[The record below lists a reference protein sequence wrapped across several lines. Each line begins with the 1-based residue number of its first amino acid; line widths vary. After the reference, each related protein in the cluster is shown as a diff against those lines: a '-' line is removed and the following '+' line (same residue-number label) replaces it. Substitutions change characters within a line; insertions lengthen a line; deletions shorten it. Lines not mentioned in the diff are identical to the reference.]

1 MKSPIYNGLIKYNAK
16 RRVKF
21 SGAGHRGKV
30 RMRAETLCLLD
41 YECQRE
47 CITNPDISDIL
58 KTGEIEVAGIF
69 GSEKS
74 YYLNGGVTTAIFA
87 ALASLLKAGDKIIV
101 DPQCDKAVINA
112 ITVLALNPVF
122 IKRSYSLKYNIDGG
136 IDTEELEYL
145 AEQHHD
151 ARAMFITTPTC
162 YGVCANISKA
172 CEIAHENNMALIVD
186 ESFGTHFNFYEN
198 FPEPALICG
207 ADIVIHNFAKTMGGF
222 SGSTLLHVN
231 SQFINSEYLEEQLS
245 MYQGSGGSM
254 AFVCTTENALYYA
267 FENRKKYK
275 LLLSELEQGRYLIN
289 QGTDVMW
296 LDVEYNNGCNI
307 DEVDITRVVLNFSKV
322 DISASDAEKILV
334 NRYGIEPDYTDGDN
348 LVLSVSLYN
357 TPTEVRKLVNSC
369 ISIAKIAS
377 TKVSLEDDD
386 EKITPS
392 RKRVQV
398 LPFKA
403 FNCDGEKV
411 EYTLSAG
418 RLCRKMICRLPQGTP
433 LIIPGE
439 KITQKHIDTISSL
452 LSAGKKVDGID
463 SGNCIEVLS
472 LSDSFYI

>member
-1 MKSPIYNGLIKYNAK
+1 MKSPIYNGLIKYNTR

-41 YECQRE
+41 YECQRDGMRN
-47 CITNPDISDIL
+47 TNVSEIL
-58 KTGEIEVAGIF
+58 KKGEFEVAGIF
-69 GSEKS
+69 GAEKS
-74 YYLNGGVTTAIFA
+74 YYLNGGISAGIYA
-87 ALASLLKAGDKIIV
+87 ALASVLKAGDKIIV

-112 ITVLALNPVF
+112 IIILALNPVF
-122 IKRSYSLKYNIDGG
+122 IKRSHSQKYNIDGG
-136 IDTEELEYL
+136 IDTQELEYL

-162 YGVCANISKA
+162 HGVCANISKA
-172 CEIAHENNMALIVD
+172 CEIAHENNMVLIVD
-186 ESFGTHFNFYEN
+186 ESFGAHFNFYEN

-207 ADIVIHNFAKTMGGF
+207 ADMVIHDFSKTMGGF
-222 SGSTLLHVN
+222 SGSALLHIN
-231 SQFINSEYLEEQLS
+231 SQLVNIEYLEEQLS
-245 MYQGSGGSM
+245 VYQSSGGSM

-289 QGTDVMW
+289 QGTDIMW

-307 DEVDITRVVLNFSKV
+307 DEVDITRIVLNFSKV
-322 DISASDAEKILV
+322 DISAADAEKILI
-334 NRYGIEPDYTDGDN
+334 NKYGIEPDYTDGDN

-357 TPTEVRKLVNSC
+357 TPTEVRKLINSC

-377 TKVSLEDDD
+377 PKVSLEEDD
-386 EKITPS
+386 EKDTPS

-398 LPFKA
+398 IPFKA
-403 FNCDGEKV
+403 FNCEGEKV
-411 EYTLSAG
+411 EYTLSTG
-418 RLCRKMICRLPQGTP
+418 RLCRKMICKLPQNIP
-433 LIIPGE
+433 IIIPGE
-439 KITQKHIDTISSL
+439 KITPKHIETISNL
-452 LSAGKKVDGID
+452 LESGKRVDGID
-463 SGNCIEVLS
+463 SENRIEVLS